1 MNHKIISSVLIGF
14 VALAACTQ
22 TPNKQPDTI
31 NNLSVG
37 VVGVTS
43 LGIGLDSNSG
53 QIRPAAALA
62 DSAVTFITPGTYQN
76 ISNTGNTDN
85 FITAT
90 FQITANQA
98 FDNLTL
104 YAVAKS
110 TNIGGT
116 ALNTILDFGNNPI
129 ISATD
134 AQKVK
139 PTHTMQ
145 NDTTTVDANKADLQF
160 FHISEAA
167 LASQQARTAGYI
179 ANTDEV
185 LEYGYVARRC
195 TANCATATPTWT
207 RAFASGDT
215 GEVTIALK
223 MPKGATAANDPYR
236 FRMSFVIANEPVMRF
251 TRSIEE
257 GTVNTTNV
265 VTRASGIAG
274 AKEIAFRGG
283 PNAALSGCA
292 SCTKIQFD
300 NIKISTAPI
309 YIVTPVGLTYSGT
322 IKVPYVTSSS
332 PEALGIPKEAEF
344 VEGQAIVKF
353 KSSAIGAAAARTLAV
368 DNQEPLYGSTVVLTA
383 QNTPATNGID
393 GIQAESPVAVDTL
406 NFIAQLRTRADVEW
420 AVPNYI
426 DRAHITTPND
436 PLYPVQTTAT
446 SPNNI
451 WHYGMAKINS
461 AWDTTTGT
469 PNVRVAVLDT
479 GILYNK
485 ADYIGNDTNSTQE
498 PSTNPDLYCSTN
510 KWRPGY
516 DFVSYSTAGTEADTV
531 DDDDP
536 YDLGPYSGTSF
547 HGTHV
552 AGTIG
557 ACTNNTTGIAGIGW
571 GVEMMAVRVLG
582 PSGGQRSDIIRGM
595 LWAAGIA
602 VSTTTSSG
610 TSNITNPFPADVL
623 NMSLGGLGT
632 DQSYQDAID
641 QINAAGKIVVV
652 SAGNSNDDAS
662 KYAPAGQNGVITVG
676 SVGPTATVAKRS
688 YFSNF
693 GTSVEITGSGG
704 DSLSAV
710 SPNQVLSTQ
719 GCNANGQGQPSPTTG
734 CTTWGYGQ
742 KQGTSMSAPHVAGII
757 ALMNSA
763 RLAQAIPLPKLNVY
777 EATYYLQ
784 TTASVLNAANDCAKG
799 CGAGLVDA
807 QAAVNGAIGNG
818 FPGAFLQFKNAF
830 NAGLPG
836 LNLSTSAITGDLTLE
851 NMTATTGNFTITTS
865 NAFLSATVSGS
876 TTGTLAGNATT
887 TVNVTLNRTGL
898 ADGAYVG
905 SIIATV
911 GLQSTTAPVYYIQGT
926 ASNPSGR
933 LMIEARQ
940 VNVAGNAFI
949 TNPEPVRI
957 VMNWVEGQGYV
968 YRFTGILSNTGYAF
982 RSLIDTNYDGFT
994 EYFSCYP
1001 SPGSS
1006 CTNFDFS
1013 QNFPTQ
1019 LSIILGTSVAGFAA
1033 TW

>member
-1 MNHKIISSVLIGF
+1 MNHKIIWSVLIGF
-14 VALAACTQ
+14 VALAACSQ
-22 TPNKQPDTI
+22 TPNKQPNTI
-31 NNLSVG
+31 NNLPIG
-37 VVGVTS
+37 VIGITS
-43 LGIGLDSNSG
+43 LGIGSG
-53 QIRPAAALA
+53 GEIRPAAALA

-76 ISNTGNTDN
+76 ISNVGNTDN

-90 FQITANQA
+90 FQVTANQA
-98 FDNLTL
+98 FNNLTL

-129 ISATD
+129 TSVTD
-134 AQKVK
+134 ARKVK
-139 PTHTMQ
+139 PTHAMQ
-145 NDTTTVDANKADLQF
+145 SNTTTIDANKADLQF
-160 FHISEAA
+160 FHIGEAA

-207 RAFASGDT
+207 RAFASGDS
-215 GEVTIALK
+215 GEVTIALR
-223 MPKGATAANDPYR
+223 MPKGVTAANDPYR
-236 FRMSFVIANEPVMRF
+236 FRMTFVVANEPVMRF
-251 TRSIEE
+251 TRSPEE
-257 GTVNTTNV
+257 GVSDTTNV
-265 VTRASGIAG
+265 VTRANGIAG

-283 PNAALSGCA
+283 PNAALTSCT

-300 NIKISTAPI
+300 NIKISTAPT

-322 IKVPYVTSSS
+322 IKVPFVTSSS

-353 KSSAIGAAAARTLAV
+353 KTPAAGAALARALAV
-368 DNQEPLYGSTVVLTA
+368 DNQEPLHGTTVVLTA
-383 QNTPATNGID
+383 QNTPAASGID
-393 GIQAESPVAVDTL
+393 GIQANSLVAVDTL
-406 NFIAQLRTRADVEW
+406 NFIAQLRSRADVEW

-446 SPNNI
+446 NPNNI
-451 WHYGMAKINS
+451 WHYSMAKINS
-461 AWDTTTGT
+461 AWDITTGT

-485 ADYIGNDTNSTQE
+485 ADYIGNDTNNTRE
-498 PSTNPDLYCSTN
+498 PSTNPDLYCTTN

-516 DFVSYSTAGTEADTV
+516 DFVSYSTTTTEPNTV

-557 ACTNNTTGIAGIGW
+557 ACTNNATGIAGIGW

-595 LWAAGIA
+595 LWAAGIT

-610 TSNITNPFPADVL
+610 TSNITNPNPADVL
-623 NMSLGGLGT
+623 NMSLGGLGN

-652 SAGNSNDDAS
+652 SAGNNNDDAS
-662 KYAPAGQNGVITVG
+662 KYAPAGQNGVITVAA
-676 SVGPTATVAKRS
+676 VGPTATVPRRA
-688 YFSNF
+688 YYSNF
-693 GTSVEITGSGG
+693 GASVEITAPGG
-704 DSLSAV
+704 DLVTAPV
-710 SPNQVLSTQ
+710 TPNGVLSTH
-719 GCNANGQGQPSPTTG
+719 GCNANGQGIPNPTTG
-734 CTTWGYGQ
+734 CTTWGYAGF
-742 KQGTSMSAPHVAGII
+742 QGTSMSAPHIAGII

-763 RLAQAIPLPKLNVY
+763 RLAQAVPLPKLNVY

-784 TTASVLNAANDCAKG
+784 TTASVLNASNDCTKG
-799 CGAGLVDA
+799 CGAGLVDTE
-807 QAAVNGAIGNG
+807 AAVNAAIANN
-818 FPGAFLQFKNAF
+818 FPGPYLQFKNAF

-836 LNLSTSAITGDLTLE
+836 LNLSTNGTTGNLTLE
-851 NMTATTGNFTITTS
+851 NMTATAGNFTITTS
-865 NAFLSATVSGS
+865 NAFLSATVGGN
-876 TTGTLAGNATT
+876 TTATLAGNATT

-898 ADGAYVG
+898 ADGAYIG
-905 SIIATV
+905 SIIATN

-940 VNVAGNAFI
+940 VNGAGNAFI
-949 TNPEPVRI
+949 ANPEPVRI

-968 YRFTGILSNTGYAF
+968 YRFTGILAATGYAF
-982 RSLIDTNYDGFT
+982 RSLIDTNYDGYT
-994 EYFSCYP
+994 EYFNCYP
-1001 SPGSS
+1001 ATGSS
-1006 CTNFDFS
+1006 CPSFNLS
-1013 QNFPTQ
+1013 QNIPTQ
-1019 LSIILGTSVAGFAA
+1019 LSITLGTGVARFAA